1 MRRFH
6 KTIMKALGLRWRRQ
20 EETGCSGL
28 NPVHDAN
35 CRMKATAPET
45 MPQERMIR
53 AIQIRAPT
61 RCDGGKSQKPVIAGR
76 RGERV
81 NRPEN
86 VVVGQ
91 FE

>member
-1 MRRFH
+1 M
-6 KTIMKALGLRWRRQ
+6 LGA
-20 EETGCSGL
+20 E
-28 NPVHDAN
+28 PVHDAN
-35 CRMKATAPET
+35 CRMKAMAPET

-53 AIQIRAPT
+53 AVQIRAPT

-86 VVVGQ
+86 VATHADFVTSAR
-91 FE
+91 

>member
-1 MRRFH
+1 
-6 KTIMKALGLRWRRQ
+6 
-20 EETGCSGL
+20 
-28 NPVHDAN
+28 
-35 CRMKATAPET
+35 
-45 MPQERMIR
+45 MIR

-86 VVVGQ
+86 VASHAEFVTSAR
-91 FE
+91 